1 MKTLTIRDFRTRPGA
16 VRRELAAESQA
27 VLTANGRPF
36 ALVVPVNGDTLDK
49 TVRAIRNSRA
59 QMALQAI
66 RERACRTGKDRL
78 GMGEIDAVIA
88 RSRVAR
94 RKMQRQTNRD

>member
-1 MKTLTIRDFRTRPGA
+1 MMTLTIRDFRTRPGA
-16 VRRELAAESQA
+16 VRRELSVESQA

-36 ALVVPVNGDTLDK
+36 ALVVPVNSDTLDE

-66 RERACRTGKDRL
+66 REHARRKGQDCL